1 MIIIMFNDD
10 HYHVIYRVRYLVL
23 HQRFILIIKI
33 QKNENN
39 LHFLN
44 LQRLFSFFLPQRKNG

>member
-23 HQRFILIIKI
+23 HQL
-33 QKNENN
+33 
-39 LHFLN
+39 
-44 LQRLFSFFLPQRKNG
+44 LF